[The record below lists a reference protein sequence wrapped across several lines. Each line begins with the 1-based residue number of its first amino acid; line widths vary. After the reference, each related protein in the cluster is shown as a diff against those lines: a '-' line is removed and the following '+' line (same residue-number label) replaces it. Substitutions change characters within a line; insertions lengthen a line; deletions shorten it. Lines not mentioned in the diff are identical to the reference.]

1 MSTAPR
7 WKSIRQGA
15 TDLSVTVISCRGLVT
30 NVAPARAQLAV
41 GGGGGGSFV
50 AVHIV
55 IRR

>member
-30 NVAPARAQLAV
+30 NVAPARAQLA
-41 GGGGGGSFV
+41 GGGGGGGFV